1 MSLATRCTSCG
12 TVFRVVQDQLK
23 VSEGWVRCGRC
34 DEVFNALEG
43 LFDLER
49 EPPPTGPLPT
59 ASTAQKPDPDPARAG
74 TGTGTGQDD
83 HGWPLTR
90 PAEDWEPSLADRIG
104 AELLTTRPGHLGHP
118 SGHGTPAA
126 AGVYAREEADGFANA
141 RWDAELLTD
150 EAAALD
156 SQYIEETQFVEHV
169 LDQPDPE
176 QENPPVRAHHPPE
189 FLRHADR
196 QARWQRPR
204 VQLFM
209 GLAALLLLAGLTLQA
224 AHHFRDTVAVQ
235 WPQARPALLE
245 WCAAMKCTL
254 EAPRRIEDISVE
266 STTLARAGAGTE
278 AFRLSVNLRNR
289 GGLPLSVPS
298 VDLKLTDGSGA
309 LIARRMLS
317 PRDFGST
324 LAALQP
330 GSDTTLQLLLSTG
343 SQGIT
348 GYTVE
353 VFYP

>member
-1 MSLATRCTSCG
+1 MSLATRCTACG

-49 EPPPTGPLPT
+49 EPAHSGPMQA
-59 ASTAQKPDPDPARAG
+59 ASSAQKPGTAPLREEPHNDADDSVWPATAI
-74 TGTGTGQDD
+74 TGK
-83 HGWPLTR
+83 
-90 PAEDWEPSLADRIG
+90 WEPSLAERLG
-104 AELLTTRPGHLGHP
+104 AELLSTGPGNLSP
-118 SGHGTPAA
+118 SDVHATSAS
-126 AGVYAREEADGFANA
+126 RDEASDASSA
-141 RWDAELLTD
+141 RWDAELMTNL
-150 EAAALD
+150 AG
-156 SQYIEETQFVEHV
+156 QETELAEYP
-169 LDQPDPE
+169 LDQPAFDIAEAPSPAPE
-176 QENPPVRAHHPPE
+176 DSAPE

-196 QARWQRPR
+196 QARWQRPGVR
-204 VQLFM
+204 LLLGVTALALAA
-209 GLAALLLLAGLTLQA
+209 GLALQM

-235 WPQARPALLE
+235 WPTTRPSLLA
-245 WCAAMKCTL
+245 WCSAMNCTL

-266 STTLARAGAGTE
+266 STTLARASPSSE

-289 GGLPLSVPS
+289 GALPLSVPS

-317 PRDFGST
+317 PRDFGT
-324 LAALQP
+324 TVAALAP
-330 GSDTTLQLLLSTG
+330 GSEATLQMLLSTG
-343 SQGIT
+343 SLGVT